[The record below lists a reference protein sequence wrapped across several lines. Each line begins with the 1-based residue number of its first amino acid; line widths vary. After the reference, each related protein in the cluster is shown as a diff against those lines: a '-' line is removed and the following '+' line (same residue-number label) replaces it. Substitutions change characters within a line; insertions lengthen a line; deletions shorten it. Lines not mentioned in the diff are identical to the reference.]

1 MEIPSYVNRAVEILH
16 NAGFEAYAVGG
27 CVRDSLLGK
36 IPNDWDM
43 CTDALP
49 EEICKAFGDF
59 HVIETGLKHGTVTV
73 RIEHNS
79 IEITTFRTDGEYLKH
94 RKPEQVRFV
103 KSLFEDL
110 SRRDF
115 TINSLAFSPTNGI
128 IDLFCGQN
136 DLQNKIIRCVG
147 DPEKRFNE
155 DALRILRALRF
166 SSVLG
171 FEISPETS
179 QAVHKMKDLLL
190 EISSERIREELLKII
205 CGQDAFRI
213 LDEYRDV
220 IVTVIPEL
228 RPCIGFLQHSPH
240 HKYDVYDHIIHSVE
254 KLENRPDLR
263 LVMLLHD
270 IGKPKTFTID
280 EKGVGHFKT
289 HPDVSC
295 QIAREVLNRLKF
307 DNLTKNYVL
316 EQISEHDNRF
326 NADRKS
332 VRRFVSKHDFGFLD
346 DHLKVR
352 KADTLAQSEYNR
364 EKKLADIE
372 QKKTIAADLK
382 AEGDSL
388 QRKDLKIN
396 GTDLLNAGFKA
407 GKDMKTIL
415 DFCLLGVVEEIFP
428 NEKEALLSAV
438 EEKFSYLKN

>member
-1 MEIPSYVNRAVEILH
+1 MEIPSYVNRAVEILN

-49 EEICKAFGDF
+49 EEICKAFCDF

-103 KSLFEDL
+103 KSLSEDL

-128 IDLFCGQN
+128 IDLFSGQN

-147 DPEKRFNE
+147 DPEKRFDE

-228 RPCIGFLQHSPH
+228 KPCIGFLQHSPH
-240 HKYDVYDHIIHSVE
+240 HKYDVYGHIIHSVE
-254 KLENRPDLR
+254 NVENRPDLR

-280 EKGVGHFKT
+280 EKGVGHFKN

-352 KADTLAQSEYNR
+352 KSDTLAQSEYNR